1 MYQTFAMVFWG
12 LSSIFIAKLLAKNVT
27 LICKPYEMTDL
38 VPNILK
44 TDLQVWCQTN
54 LLEGY
59 QEDPTEQCGGLE
71 STIKSITV
79 WLALHHSRETNPCN
93 TRHKDNIYY
102 YPTNVTLQLNTK

>member
-1 MYQTFAMVFWG
+1 
-12 LSSIFIAKLLAKNVT
+12 
-27 LICKPYEMTDL
+27 MTDL

-59 QEDPTEQCGGLE
+59 QEGLTEQCGGLE

-79 WLALHHSRETNPCN
+79 WLALHHSRETNPYTIHLRRPWTSTFFRPASRTIGFSLRFKN
-93 TRHKDNIYY
+93 SGHVITF
-102 YPTNVTLQLNTK
+102 L